1 MISDQVS
8 KFIESLNNNDSNSL
22 RHVILFYEEPEFAR
36 DIQSRFLENGL
47 TRDEQCVIA
56 SCYDVESLRKDF
68 ADFGIDIEEYRTK
81 DLIRIHQLRCDARD
95 IQREYFSD
103 LAELLI
109 PKIKRQGSHRS
120 IRSMVSHGTILDEE
134 KYIEPV
140 SNMEMEC
147 MAYYNDSIN
156 EMRLCCYP
164 IADIDAALDRPW
176 MKTLLKSHQ
185 GVIYLPKL
193 SNGVALNISR

>member
-8 KFIESLNNNDSNSL
+8 KFLESLNNNDSNSL
-22 RHVILFYEEPEFAR
+22 QHVILFYEEPEFAR
-36 DIQSRFLENGL
+36 DIQSRFLEIGL
-47 TRDEQCVIA
+47 ARDEQCVIA
-56 SCYDVESLRKDF
+56 SCYDAESLRQV
-68 ADFGIDIEEYRTK
+68 FGINIEEYRAE
-81 DLIRIHQLRCDARD
+81 DLLRVHQLRCDARG

-109 PKIKRQGSHRS
+109 PKTKSQGSYRS
-120 IRSMVSHGTILDEE
+120 VRSMVSHATILDEE
-134 KYIEPV
+134 KYIESV

-147 MAYYNDSIN
+147 MSYYSDSTN

-164 IADIDAALDRPW
+164 IADIDATLDRPW

-185 GVIYLPKL
+185 GVIYMPRL
-193 SNGVALNISR
+193 SNGVALNISK